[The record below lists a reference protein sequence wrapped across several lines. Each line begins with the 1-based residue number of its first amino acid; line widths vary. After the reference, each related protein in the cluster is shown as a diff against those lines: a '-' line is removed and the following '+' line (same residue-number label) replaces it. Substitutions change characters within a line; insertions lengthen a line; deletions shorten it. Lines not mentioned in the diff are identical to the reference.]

1 MTIQLE
7 EGIPVP
13 GANPS
18 GHRRSGL
25 AAHHIQVNRWLLDQM
40 GAGGVDLIRMGIRI
54 RFTCTKRA

>member
-18 GHRRSGL
+18 GHRSGL
-25 AAHHIQVNRWLLDQM
+25 AAHHIQVNRWFLDQM